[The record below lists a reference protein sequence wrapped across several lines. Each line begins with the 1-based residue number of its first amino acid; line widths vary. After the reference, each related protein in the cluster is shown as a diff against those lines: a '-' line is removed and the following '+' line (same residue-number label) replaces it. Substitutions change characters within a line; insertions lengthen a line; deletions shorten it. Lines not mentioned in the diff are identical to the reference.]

1 MISFTNEKLEQ
12 IQLGEKE
19 ADFDNDSDSESE
31 IDYNRRTRNTYI
43 GEEQKSMLLK
53 KKSSEKRFQ
62 TEKKMSI
69 L

>member
-19 ADFDNDSDSESE
+19 INFDNESDSESE

-43 GEEQKSMLLK
+43 GEE
-53 KKSSEKRFQ
+53 
-62 TEKKMSI
+62 
-69 L
+69 

>member
-19 ADFDNDSDSESE
+19 IDFDNDSDSESE

-43 GEEQKSMLLK
+43 GEE
-53 KKSSEKRFQ
+53 
-62 TEKKMSI
+62 
-69 L
+69 